1 MGFGLLFWRPLA
13 RAPRLFRSAS
23 PGSGRPVLGLARTAV
38 SVLIFGVVPAALLI
52 GTTAA
57 AIHEGTVAFDFEHAF
72 LPAARAVIHGQNP
85 YVAPTSRA
93 LHDGTAFVYPPV
105 AAFLF
110 TPFAVLSPVTAG
122 LLVSGLCLLCAF
134 LTLAVLGVRDWRCYG
149 VLGMW
154 APVFSSVHVAAISTL
169 LALLIAIAWR
179 WRRSPWVAGVAVGLA
194 LALKLF
200 LWPLLLWLC
209 AVRYWRTAAV
219 AAASTLFFVAVPWA
233 AIGFAGLASYPH
245 MLSELSSVEAS
256 EGYTVAAA
264 LSKLGLS
271 WQLGQLIGLLAA
283 FLCGAAMLAAGR
295 AGRARTAL
303 TLAIGLALLAS
314 PIVWMHYFALLV
326 VVVALYVPRLT
337 FVWLLPVG
345 LLLLPIQPGVASGWM
360 IAAALA
366 TVAAVAVMAASS
378 GAALPR
384 RRPSG
389 ERLPVPT
396 ER

>member
-1 MGFGLLFWRPLA
+1 MGSGLPVWRPLG
-13 RAPRLFRSAS
+13 RAPRLFGSAP
-23 PGSGRPVLGLARTAV
+23 PGSGRSLLGLARTAA
-38 SVLIFGVVPAALLI
+38 SVLIFGVIPAALLI

-57 AIHEGTVAFDFEHAF
+57 AVHEGTVAFDFEHAF

-110 TPFAVLSPVTAG
+110 APFAVFSPVAAG
-122 LLVSGLCLLCAF
+122 LIVTGLCLLCAF

-154 APVFSSVHVAAISTL
+154 APVFSSVHVGAISTL
-169 LALLIAIAWR
+169 LALLIAVAWR
-179 WRRSPWVAGVAVGLA
+179 WRRSPWLAGVALGLA

-209 AVRYWRTAAV
+209 AVRYWRTAA
-219 AAASTLFFVAVPWA
+219 AATASTLLFVAVPWA

-245 MLSELSSVEAS
+245 MPSELSSVEAS

-264 LSKLGLS
+264 AGKLGLP
-271 WQLGQLIGLLAA
+271 WQLSRVIGLLVA
-283 FLCGAAMLAAGR
+283 FACGAAVLAAGR
-295 AGRARTAL
+295 AGRVRTAL
-303 TLAIGLALLAS
+303 MLAIGLALLAS

-345 LLLLPIQPGVASGWM
+345 LLLLPIQPGAASGWM
-360 IAAALA
+360 IAAALT
-366 TVAAVAVMAASS
+366 TVAAVAVVAASS
-378 GAALPR
+378 GAAIPG
-384 RRPSG
+384 RPPG
-389 ERLPVPT
+389 VEPLPVPT
-396 ER
+396 AG